1 MNWRKSL
8 ITLMVLVVLFAL
20 AFFLKG
26 MLAGMAET
34 PEEKQK
40 EAIKLYVKTEKVS
53 YTTNTAKIIE
63 TGRLSSQQKVDLSAE
78 VQVSGRCIAYQ
89 DF

>member
-8 ITLMVLVVLFAL
+8 ISLLVIVVLFVL
-20 AFFLKG
+20 TYLLYG
-26 MLAGMAET
+26 MLAGMAEL

-53 YTTNTAKIIE
+53 YTTNKAKITE
-63 TGRLSSQQKVDLSAE
+63 T
-78 VQVSGRCIAYQ
+78 
-89 DF
+89 